1 MATHPPAKSKKRPR
15 EDEVIDEI
23 CDIRAD
29 QLHHILKHTQRLAF
43 KAPDAARQL
52 LMLNPTMCYALLH
65 AEFMLG
71 MTPGVDRLL
80 PVRPEEMGRAKQK
93 AMEMKDLIDNY
104 EIPDGV
110 LENADNG
117 GIRAPLLQPLKMNPG
132 PPPQGGGH
140 MPHGMLPPGSMQ
152 APGRPNSLTNMM
164 MTPAGGM
171 RPQAQGMSGMLHGGN
186 TAGLRHTQQGLV
198 GQGGGGPSPMIP
210 IMTMQ
215 KQMPRPGAPQ
225 GMSASSNMGPLQNR
239 VPPKMG
245 GKAPMGMMQ
254 GPPGMGIPR
263 QMRALTPLPG
273 KATTASKAGSSGA
286 PPMNNM
292 RPPAQK
298 GAVPLR
304 PAPAA
309 PLNVADLNLPA
320 PGEKLTPEQRQKF
333 LDRMSQIPSQ
343 QLEGLPEE
351 VKTQIRQTLS

>member
-1 MATHPPAKSKKRPR
+1 
-15 EDEVIDEI
+15 VIDEI

-65 AEFMLG
+65 AEYMLG

-80 PVRPEEMGRAKQK
+80 PVRPEEMGRAKVK
-93 AMEMKDLIDNY
+93 AVEMKDLIDNY

-117 GIRAPLLQPLKMNPG
+117 GIRAPLLQPIKMNPG
-132 PPPQGGGH
+132 APQGGGH
-140 MPHGMLPPGSMQ
+140 MAHGLLPPGSMP
-152 APGRPNSLTNMM
+152 PGRPGSLANMM
-164 MTPAGGM
+164 MPPGGM
-171 RPQAQGMSGMLHGGN
+171 RQQAQGLSGMLHGGIV
-186 TAGLRHTQQGLV
+186 Q
-198 GQGGGGPSPMIP
+198 GGGPSPMIP

-215 KQMPRPGAPQ
+215 KQMPRPGTSQ
-225 GMSASSNMGPLQNR
+225 VMSASSNMGPLQGR
-239 VPPKMG
+239 VPPKM
-245 GKAPMGMMQ
+245 GKAPMGMM
-254 GPPGMGIPR
+254 PPQMGIPR

-273 KATTASKAGSSGA
+273 KATTASKAGSSGG
-286 PPMNNM
+286 PPMNM

-298 GAVPLR
+298 GGAVR
-304 PAPAA
+304 PAA